1 MKQIFSC
8 TTALDDDHVMVYLD
22 GELDAS
28 TAECLFT
35 RLAPLVARA
44 CDVEVHLAGLNF
56 LGVTGLL
63 VLANL
68 QHCADTKGGKLRLTE
83 PTSLVRHVVA
93 VTGLSD
99 RVRIDEHAS
108 NIPAGR
114 Q

>member
-8 TTALDDDHVMVYLD
+8 TMTLDNNHVMVYLD

-35 RLAPLVARA
+35 RLAPLVAKARN
-44 CDVEVHLAGLNF
+44 VEVHLAGLSF

-83 PTSLVRHVVA
+83 PNSLVRHVVA
-93 VTGLSD
+93 VTGLGD
-99 RVRIDEHAS
+99 RVTIDEPAS
-108 NIPAGR
+108 NIPVGR